1 MHMVTTTKD
10 LWLYQNRE
18 YIQAHERLL
27 EKSNALFDLFDWI
40 RSAPKGREPV
50 ASQSAKCK
58 ATLPAVRELPKQL
71 MAAHSVGGLC

>member
-50 ASQSAKCK
+50 ASQISQVQSH
-58 ATLPAVRELPKQL
+58 P
-71 MAAHSVGGLC
+71 SGGTRIA